1 MSLGLIGQRIGSN
14 WRSGLTVA
22 LISIP
27 LSISLAVASG
37 ASPATGLITA
47 VWAGLIAAIF
57 GGSHYNIVGPAGAL
71 SGVLAAFALT
81 HGAAALPTL
90 AIISGILILIAYFF
104 KLERYLF
111 LIPSSVMS
119 GFSLGV
125 AVTIGLGQ
133 LPSAL
138 GLKGLHV
145 HESFVMNIWEA
156 LIHIQATHIPT
167 VVLFLL
173 GLLVLWILSKV
184 MPKIPGAIVL
194 APLGIILGWF
204 LKSGTLPLGIQTLQ
218 DKFSDLSI
226 SFFSIPQ
233 FPFSMQIVIAAV
245 GVAFIAILETLIS
258 AKIADGMTGTRY
270 NVRREVSG
278 LGIANIVSGL
288 FGGLPAT
295 GVFVRTGLNVKSGAT
310 HKTSAGINA
319 IVVALISTFVFTY
332 FTLIPMAVIASI
344 LVFAAIRMVEVKE
357 LKYLW
362 RFERKDALFAF
373 ATAVTMIAIDSVV
386 GLIVG
391 AMYALLT
398 LVEHYSAGHFDVYF
412 NDKKGG
418 LLRKVSKDKDLEKIN
433 CDVIMYSITGPMNYL
448 NGEMHLKRFE
458 ELLPHADTF
467 ILRLRGVPYIDH
479 SGLNE
484 LHQMLDVAKKAGKQ
498 VVLAS
503 VPDLIHD
510 HICTDTLIK
519 SLEDDHM
526 VFNRSSDALLHFGIP
541 VRG

>member
-1 MSLGLIGQRIGSN
+1 MSIAAIGERIASN
-14 WRSGLTVA
+14 WRAGLTVA

-37 ASPATGLITA
+37 ASPTAGLITA
-47 VWAGLIAAIF
+47 VWAGLVAAIF

-71 SGVLAAFALT
+71 TGVLAAFALT
-81 HGAAALPTL
+81 QGAAFLPSL
-90 AIISGILILIAYFF
+90 AIVSGVLILIAYLL

-125 AVTIGLGQ
+125 AVTIALGQ
-133 LPSAL
+133 LASAL
-138 GLKGLHV
+138 GLKGLHT
-145 HESFVMNIWEA
+145 HESFLENTWEA
-156 LIHIQATHIPT
+156 LSHISSAHIPT
-167 VVLFLL
+167 VVLFVV
-173 GLLVLWILSKV
+173 GLLILWGLSKV
-184 MPKIPGAIVL
+184 LPKIPGAIIL
-194 APLGIILGWF
+194 APLGIALGWF
-204 LKSGTLPLGIQTLQ
+204 IKSGALPLGIQTLQ
-218 DKFSDLSI
+218 DKFPNLEI

-233 FPFSMQIVIAAV
+233 FTFSTPLLISAV

-278 LGIANIVSGL
+278 LGIANIVSGM

-295 GVFVRTGLNVKSGAT
+295 GVFVRTGLNVRSGAT
-310 HKTSAGINA
+310 HKTSAFINS
-319 IVVALISTFVFTY
+319 IVIALISTFVFTY
-332 FTLIPMAVIASI
+332 FTLIPMAVIAAI

-373 ATAVTMIAIDSVV
+373 ATAFTMIAIDSVV

-391 AMYALLT
+391 AMFALMA
-398 LVEHYSAGHFDVYF
+398 LVEQYSAGHFDIYF
-412 NDKKGG
+412 NDKKDG
-418 LLRKVSKDKDLEKIN
+418 LLHKVSTDKELEKVN
-433 CDVIMYSITGPMNYL
+433 CDVIMYSVTGPMNYL

-458 ELLPHADTF
+458 QVLPHAHTF

-479 SGLNE
+479 SGLQE
-484 LHQMLDVAKKAGKQ
+484 LHQMLEMAKKAGKQ

-510 HICTDTLIK
+510 HICMDDLIK
-519 SLEDDHM
+519 NLEDNHL